1 MRANGIEDF
10 VRRNGDK
17 GATLGDWLKLSGQKE
32 RAARQELK
40 TLIASGALRGP
51 FSAGRSQRYYVPGQ
65 EPSVAGTARK
75 ILAFLEEKGSCLQ
88 TKEQIRKAINVSPKD
103 LDRALDQLRAEHQI
117 AVFKLS
123 KSTVLMA
130 AKTASNLFSI
140 SPESH
145 PGAPLAAPA
154 APQLTD
160 LDRSRVWQAYEQLKQ
175 EQRGMTAVS
184 IGKLMDRLQVDRDL
198 LREFLLREAKL
209 GRADLHPDTTTT
221 LSEDEKLGAFKP
233 LGSSE
238 LLVRVTLRR

>member
-1 MRANGIEDF
+1 MRANGIEEF

-32 RAARQELK
+32 SAARLELK
-40 TLIASGALRGP
+40 ALIASGAIRGP
-51 FSAGRSQRYYVPGQ
+51 FNAGRSQRYYVSGQ

-88 TKEQIRKAINVSPKD
+88 TKDQIRKAINVSPKD
-103 LDRALDQLRAEHQI
+103 LDRALDQLKAEHQI
-117 AVFKLS
+117 AILKLS

-130 AKTASNLFSI
+130 AKTVSNLFSI

-145 PGAPLAAPA
+145 PGAPPA
-154 APQLTD
+154 APQITD
-160 LDRSRVWQAYEQLKQ
+160 LNRSRVWQAYEQLKQ

-184 IGKLMDRLQVDRDL
+184 IGKLMHRLQVDRDL
-198 LREFLLREAKL
+198 LHEFLLREAKL

-221 LSEDEKLGAFKP
+221 LSEDEKLGALKP

>member
-1 MRANGIEDF
+1 MTANGLEDF

-32 RAARQELK
+32 SVARQELRA
-40 TLIASGALRGP
+40 LVASGAIRGP
-51 FSAGRSQRYYVPGQ
+51 FNAGRSQRYYAPGQ

-75 ILAFLEEKGSCLQ
+75 ILAYLAEKGSHLQ
-88 TKEQIRKAINVSPKD
+88 TQDQIRKAINVSQKE
-103 LDRALDQLRAEHQI
+103 LSQALDQLKAEHQV
-117 AVFKLS
+117 AVLNLG
-123 KSTVLMA
+123 KSSVLMA
-130 AKTASNLFSI
+130 AGTASNLFSF
-140 SPESH
+140 SPEPPAGPS
-145 PGAPLAAPA
+145 PA
-154 APQLTD
+154 APQVAD

-184 IGKLMDRLQVDRDL
+184 IGKLMSRLQVDRDL
-198 LREFLLREAKL
+198 LHEFLLREAKL